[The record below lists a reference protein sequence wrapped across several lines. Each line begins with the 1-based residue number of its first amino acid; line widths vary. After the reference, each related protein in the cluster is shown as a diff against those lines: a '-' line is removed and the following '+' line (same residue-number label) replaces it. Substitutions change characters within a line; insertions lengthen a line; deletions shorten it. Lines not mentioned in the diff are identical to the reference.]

1 MKVLVIGAGVIGSF
15 NAARLVRGGVD
26 VTLLARGDRLAALRE
41 HGIVLAHWRS
51 GQRSVTPV
59 PVVDRIDA
67 GAGYDLAVV
76 VVRRDQV
83 AAVLPML
90 AAAPDIPSVL
100 FVGNNLAGSADMA
113 SALGGRR
120 VLTGM
125 ANAGGQRDG
134 QTVRYIW
141 TRRLPLLFGERTRVV
156 TTRARAIAEMFSGA
170 GLPARAV
177 NDAEGYQ
184 KTHAAGLPAFAGALY
199 SAGGDVRRL
208 SHRVDLLDMFITG
221 YRDALR
227 AVAAD
232 GRVIRPWITRALT
245 MTPQLVL
252 RKAMR
257 RFLDTPLAVVGGQ
270 AHALAAVGEMGELS
284 EELRVILRRT
294 QVRSPANDR
303 AYAAIATWAQTS
315 AAESNGRE

>member
-1 MKVLVIGAGVIGSF
+1 M
-15 NAARLVRGGVD
+15 
-26 VTLLARGDRLAALRE
+26 
-41 HGIVLAHWRS
+41 
-51 GQRSVTPV
+51 TPV
-59 PVVDRIDA
+59 PVVDRVDA
-67 GAGYDLAVV
+67 HAGYDLAVV

-83 AAVLPML
+83 ASVLPML

-100 FVGNNLAGSADMA
+100 FIGNDLAGSADMA
-113 SALGGRR
+113 LALGGRR

-141 TRRLPLLFGERTRVV
+141 TRRLPLLFGERNRVIGP
-156 TTRARAIAEMFSGA
+156 RARAIAEMFSGA
-170 GLPARAV
+170 GLPTAV
-177 NDAEGYQ
+177 TDAEGYQ

-208 SHRVDLLDMFITG
+208 SHRVDLLDLFITG

-227 AVAAD
+227 AVQAD
-232 GRVIRPWITRALT
+232 GTVIRPRITRALT
-245 MTPQLVL
+245 TTPQRLL
-252 RKAMR
+252 RLALR

-284 EELRVILRRT
+284 EELRAILRRT
-294 QVRSPANDR
+294 RVRSPANDR
-303 AYAAIATWAQTS
+303 AYAAIATWAQ
-315 AAESNGRE
+315 RRQ